1 MEQNGIVCSVVIH
14 TDQKK
19 EELQKALRALE
30 NQTAGFPGSTQV
42 LLIEDRGGEEQH
54 RLCADFREKYGENV
68 LILSGSAVSA
78 LKELRKYVRGCYV
91 NFSGKGDYWD
101 ADALRLVMKAISAL
115 PQGSDR
121 AVRKAGDS
129 AIPEDGG
136 PENISKTCP
145 EIITCRREYHGK
157 RRGFVGAGDRN
168 FRKSHLCKTD
178 KRPKEVLYDLSSSF
192 IPASLLTEEESAL
205 QAGAAERQT
214 LIGRLALRTG
224 RIRYLRE
231 AVCHVSDVIPERGAW
246 DFLDRRDEYFSYAKA
261 AYSGMLECSRKYCGE
276 VTAYAQNFI
285 LGDLQT
291 RLKQPLPPE
300 MSREERTAYREL
312 VSGILAEVEDLTIVQ
327 SRLPLPYKAYALRL
341 KYGDRAFPQ
350 DLLLSRIPLQIRM
363 LEERDGMLHLEGVS
377 AHRIP
382 GENREIRAVDTAGRE
397 WSPLCT
403 GNSHYD
409 RKGMLGDLAQQ
420 GIWFSL
426 DLPLKGDTVYRFRI
440 SDSMGNCAWMPLKL
454 QKWSRLSGVEN
465 SFFLCGNRMVSRE
478 ENGIAVSSGNL
489 YAAWRAARKR
499 DRSLKKLEKPEVLRI
514 RKRAAGLKKRSKKR
528 PIWLVFDRA
537 YRAGDN
543 GEALFRYLMK
553 SDAKQS
559 REIYFV
565 LNADSEDYERMAKAG
580 PVLKYGS
587 EEHLAYFLAAS
598 KIISSA
604 ADQWVINPFGKDR
617 KYYQDMI
624 ESDFVFLQHGVI
636 QNDLS
641 GWLHRGNVNIRMMI
655 TSGER
660 EYRSVL
666 DDNYGYDE
674 SVVKLTGMPRHDRLR
689 DRREKLIA
697 FLPTWRK
704 DLAGTLSDRA
714 GERKYSES
722 FRETGYFRFYDGLL
736 HSPELLEAMER
747 AGYRGEFHL
756 HPSLRSQ
763 LRDFHSNSLITVG
776 DDQMDYSDIF
786 ARAALLITDYSS
798 VAFDFAYLR
807 KPVIYTQF
815 DSSDIEGR
823 HIFRQG
829 YFDYERDGFG
839 PVVCDLKTAADTIV
853 RFLSTDCA
861 EPELYRERVDCFFRY
876 HDRRNSER
884 VCREIIRM
892 EDAAGP
898 RPGKHYFTKI

>member
-1 MEQNGIVCSVVIH
+1 MTGIYMEQKEIVCSVVIH
-14 TDQKK
+14 TDQKT
-19 EELQKALRALE
+19 EELKKALRALE
-30 NQTAGFPGSTQV
+30 NQTAGFPEGTQV
-42 LLIEDRGGEEQH
+42 LLIENKGDEEQH
-54 RLCADFREKYGENV
+54 RLCSDFREKYGENV
-68 LILSGSAVSA
+68 RILSASTVSS
-78 LKELRKYVRGCYV
+78 LKELRQYIRGCYV
-91 NFSGKGDYWD
+91 NISGEGDYWD
-101 ADALRLVMKAISAL
+101 ADALRIVRKAISAL
-115 PQGSDR
+115 PQSGGQTVENDGGS
-121 AVRKAGDS
+121 K
-129 AIPEDGG
+129 IPEDSGSG
-136 PENISKTCP
+136 NVSEACP

-157 RRGFVGAGDRN
+157 RSGFVGAGDRN

-178 KRPKEVLYDLSSSF
+178 KRPKEVLYDLDSSF
-192 IPASLLTEEESAL
+192 IPASLLTGEESAL
-205 QAGAAERQT
+205 EAGAAERQT
-214 LIGRLALRTG
+214 LIGRLALRSG

-246 DFLDRRDEYFSYAKA
+246 DFLDRKDEYFSYAEA
-261 AYSGMLECSRKYCGE
+261 AYSGIIECSRNYCGE

-291 RLKQPLPPE
+291 RLKQPLPQE

-312 VSGILAEVEDLTIVQ
+312 ISRILGEVEDLTIVK

-341 KYGDRAFPQ
+341 KYGDRTFPQ
-350 DLLLSRIPLQIRM
+350 ELLLNRIPMQIRM

-382 GENREIRAVDTAGRE
+382 GENRKFCAVDAAGRE
-397 WSPLCT
+397 WNPLCIE
-403 GNSHYD
+403 NSHYD

-420 GIWFSL
+420 GIWFTL
-426 DLPLKGDTVYRFRI
+426 DLPLKEDTVYRFRI

-454 QKWSRLSGVEN
+454 QKWSRLSGMEN

-489 YAAWRAARKR
+489 YAAWRAAKR
-499 DRSLKKLEKPEVLRI
+499 RDSILKKLGKPEVLRI
-514 RKRAAGLKKRSKKR
+514 RKRAAGLKRKAKKR

-553 SDAKQS
+553 SDVKQS

-598 KIISSA
+598 EIISSA

-624 ESDFVFLQHGVI
+624 ESDFVFLQHGVT
-636 QNDLS
+636 QQDVS
-641 GWLHRGNVNIRMMI
+641 GWLHRGNLNIKLFV
-655 TSGER
+655 TSAGR
-660 EYRSVL
+660 EYSSVL
-666 DDNYGYDE
+666 DGNYGYDE

-689 DRREKLIA
+689 DHREKLIA

-722 FRETGYFRFYDGLL
+722 FRESEYFRFYDGLI

-763 LRDFHSNSLITVG
+763 LRDFQSNPLITVG
-776 DDQMDYSDIF
+776 DDQMDYSGIF
-786 ARAALLITDYSS
+786 ARASLLITDYSS

-807 KPVIYTQF
+807 KPVVYTQF
-815 DSSDIEGR
+815 DRNDIEGR
-823 HIFRQG
+823 HIFEKG
-829 YFDYERDGFG
+829 YFDYEQDGFG
-839 PVVCDLKTAADTIV
+839 PVVYDLQTAIDAIV
-853 RFLSTDCA
+853 RFVASDCA
-861 EPELYRERVDCFFRY
+861 EPELYRDRVDTFFRY
-876 HDRRNSER
+876 NDRRNSER

-892 EDAAGP
+892 EDST
-898 RPGKHYFTKI
+898 RPYLR